1 MKFEDAVKAAFEE
14 FEGNSRIV
22 NVDVS
27 GNWATLEIRP
37 QSKKMTYSAHLIYH
51 EDTGEYNL
59 NCPYNT
65 SDAYK
70 FAYDVIERMKEN

>member
-22 NVDVS
+22 SVDVS
-27 GNWATLEIRP
+27 DNWATLEIRP
-37 QSKKMTYSAHLIYH
+37 QSKKMTYSADLTYD